1 MCVVGSGLMVGA
13 MRRKMRKKGG
23 ELGVVAFCA
32 LRVSGVVRVV
42 RGRWV
47 SFGFC
52 RGQPRW
58 MNYWC
63 LYLECCW
70 YILSVLKKD

>member
-1 MCVVGSGLMVGA
+1 MCVVGSGLMFGA
-13 MRRKMRKKGG
+13 MRRKMRKKGE

-52 RGQPRW
+52 RGQPR
-58 MNYWC
+58 
-63 LYLECCW
+63 
-70 YILSVLKKD
+70 